1 MLAARLP
8 ARARWRLG
16 DSPLDWDFSRAAH
29 PLEALPEDHAQTL
42 AAILPNDWRELL
54 IFGEDDYA
62 EGGGAQS
69 FLTVHTRTGE
79 VFGVDGERDA
89 PVYFLSSSVTA
100 FVETFLPVRPG
111 PEGRGRDGIGAG
123 RSSTGGRS
131 ARLRSK
137 RVARSR
143 AVHGRAFRRRSVIRA
158 S

>member
-8 ARARWRLG
+8 PRARWLLG

-100 FVETFLPVRPG
+100 FVETFLLFDRVL
-111 PEGRGRDGIGAG
+111 RGGVGTA
-123 RSSTGGRS
+123 SEL
-131 ARLRSK
+131 AE
-137 RVARSR
+137 AAR
-143 AVHGRAFRRRSVIRA
+143 AVDPRGFDRSEWRDLA
-158 S
+158 QYMAALSAGDP